1 MNCISQ
7 LSWRSGAGRIA
18 LLMFSSFAAMAG
30 CSGGGIAGLYPVSGT
45 VTYQGQPVEGALI
58 SFIGKGETRP
68 ATAVSKKDGTYELY
82 TLDSRGALPGSYNVV
97 VTKTEAPPE
106 SANKDLGM
114 SPAGVDLSMEQA
126 AANVGK
132 PLPKPKELL
141 PAKYGSPATTTLNF
155 EVKNTGKNV
164 FDLKLE

>member
-1 MNCISQ
+1 M
-7 LSWRSGAGRIA
+7 RSNRQSLCWAGKGRLPLVIWCTIA
-18 LLMFSSFAAMAG
+18 VLAG
-30 CSGGGIAGLYPVSGT
+30 CSGGGLAGLYPVSGT
-45 VTYQGQPVEGALI
+45 VTYQGQPVEGASI

-82 TLDSRGALPGSYNVV
+82 TLDSRGAFPGRYSVV

-114 SPAGVDLSMEQA
+114 NPAGVDLSMDQA

-132 PLPKPKELL
+132 PIPKPKELL
-141 PAKYGSPATTTLNF
+141 PVKYASPATTTLDF
-155 EVKNTGKNV
+155 EVKNTGNNV